1 MGESMRIVSVNEENK
16 ENVLDFL
23 KNFSLLNE
31 INQDVI
37 MNGEFVL
44 DEEIVGLLSF
54 EEFNDLGLIRYF
66 IFRKAVSE
74 EVVLELFRRIIHKAQ
89 KKHLHS
95 LITLVV
101 KKEAIDIFKS
111 LGFYEL
117 AKEDVYIEETNIE
130 STKFKDAFVLKYDIE
145 KTESG

>member
-1 MGESMRIVSVNEENK
+1 MGESMKIVSVNDENK
-16 ENVLDFL
+16 ETVLNFL
-23 KNFSLLNE
+23 KDFSLLNE

-54 EEFNDLGLIRYF
+54 EEFNNLGLIRYF

-74 EVVLELFRRIIHKAQ
+74 DVVLELFRRIILKAQ
-89 KKHLHS
+89 KKKLNS

-101 KKEAIDIFKS
+101 KKEAIDIFKG

-117 AKEDVYIEETNIE
+117 DKEDVYIEETNIE
-130 STKFKDAFVLKYDIE
+130 ATKFKDAFVLKYDIE
-145 KTESG
+145 KVGV